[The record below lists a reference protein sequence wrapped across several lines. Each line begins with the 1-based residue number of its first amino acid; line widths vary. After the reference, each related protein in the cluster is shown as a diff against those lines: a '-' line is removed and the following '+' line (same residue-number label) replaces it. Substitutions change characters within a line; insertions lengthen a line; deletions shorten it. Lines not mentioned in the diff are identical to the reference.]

1 MIYDKYYTMEATQTV
16 NDTDVT
22 ITRPNKFKVVFHND
36 DMTPM
41 EFVIDLL
48 QSVYNKSQQQAETI
62 TVQVHNEGKGVAGIY
77 YYEIAEQKVA
87 ESTMISRTAGYPLT
101 IDIEEV

>member
-101 IDIEEV
+101 IDIEEA

>member
-1 MIYDKYYTMEATQTV
+1 MEATQTV
-16 NDTDVT
+16 KDTDVT
-22 ITRPNKFKVVFHND
+22 LTRPNKFKVVFHND

-101 IDIEEV
+101 IDIEEA